1 MNSVLGVVGQGRG
14 ADAVVAALSDIE
26 GSVEELD
33 DDAIDE
39 ADFAVVIDEVGAPV
53 FRRANRAGIPW
64 IAVELGG
71 VGGHAIAGVDAAV
84 SGFSPETAC
93 FECLRA
99 RVVSNREAEGG
110 REEEGGENDEYD
122 DVTER
127 YAGAVAG
134 REAAR
139 LASGEESSLLGG
151 VREIPHAERR
161 LLPVPGCPTCGESRD
176 RTLGIAY
183 EERTLDDAVGRA
195 ELAMDER
202 IGIVRS
208 LGEVSSFPV
217 PYYLASTADTSGFS
231 DARAAAQ
238 SAGVSAD
245 WDEALMKALGEG
257 MERYCAG
264 IYREEEF
271 AVARPSELGNAVS
284 PAEFVRPTGWEDPSD
299 EEIEWVSGRNLTTGD
314 LVHLPAEF
322 VHFPPPSMRFKPS
335 ITTGLGLGNST
346 VEALLSG
353 IYEVIER
360 DATMLAWYSTFE
372 PLGLAVEDEGF
383 EALVKRARAEELE
396 VTTLLVT
403 QDIDV
408 PVVAVA
414 VHREGEWPK
423 FAVGSGANLDPDAAA
438 RSALAEALQNWTE
451 LKLMGKEDAANE
463 DGSIGRYAAFP
474 DAAREFV
481 APETTIP
488 SSSVGSTVPEGVEE
502 LETVVSLARDAFQV
516 YGARLTTQDVA
527 SLGFEGARV
536 LVPDA
541 QPLFTGDAFFGE
553 RARTVPDELGFEP
566 RLDREPHPYP

>member
-71 VGGHAIAGVDAAV
+71 VGGHAITEVDAAV

-93 FECLRA
+93 FDCLSA
-99 RVVSNREAEGG
+99 RVVSNREED
-110 REEEGGENDEYD
+110 GENVEYD
-122 DVTER
+122 GVTER

-161 LLPVPGCPTCGESRD
+161 LFPVPGCPTCGEPRD

-372 PLGLAVEDEGF
+372 PLGLAVEDGGF

-396 VTTLLVT
+396 VTALLVT

-488 SSSVGSTVPEGVEE
+488 SSSVGSAVPEGVEE

-516 YGARLTTQDVA
+516 YGARLTTRDVA

-553 RARTVPDELGFEP
+553 RARTVPGELGFEP
-566 RLDREPHPYP
+566 RPDREPHPYP

>member
-14 ADAVVAALSDIE
+14 ADAVVAALSDVDGTIE
-26 GSVEELD
+26 RIDS
-33 DDAIDE
+33 DAIAE
-39 ADFAVVIDEVGAPV
+39 VDFAVVIDEVGAPV
-53 FRRANRAGIPW
+53 FRRANRAGVPW
-64 IAVELGG
+64 IAAELGG
-71 VGGHAIAGVDAAV
+71 VGGQAIAEVDTAI
-84 SGFSPETAC
+84 SGFAPGTAC
-93 FECLRA
+93 FTCLRA
-99 RVVSNREAEGG
+99 RVASNLDEDTN
-110 REEEGGENDEYD
+110 ENDEYD
-122 DVTER
+122 GITER
-127 YAGAVAG
+127 FAGAVAG
-134 REAAR
+134 REAAV
-139 LASGEESSLLGG
+139 LASGGESSLLGG
-151 VREIPHAERR
+151 VRELPHAERR
-161 LLPVPGCPTCGESRD
+161 VLPVPGCPTCAESRD

-183 EERTLDDAVGRA
+183 EDRTLDDAVGRA

-202 IGIVRS
+202 VGIISS

-217 PYYLASTADTSGFS
+217 PYYLATIADTSGFS
-231 DARAAAQ
+231 DACAATQ

-284 PAEFVRPTGWEDPSD
+284 PAEFVRPTGWDTPTND
-299 EEIEWVSGRNLTTGD
+299 EIPWVSGRNLTTGD
-314 LVHLPAEF
+314 LVNLPAEF
-322 VHFPPPSMRFKPS
+322 VHFPPPSMQFKPS

-346 VEALLSG
+346 GEALLSG
-353 IYEVIER
+353 LYEVIER

-372 PLGLAVEDEGF
+372 PLGLAVNNEGF
-383 EALVKRARAEELE
+383 EALVKRARAERLE

-408 PVVAVA
+408 PVVSVA
-414 VHREGEWPK
+414 VHRDGEWPQ

-438 RSALAEALQNWTE
+438 RSALTEALQNWTE

-474 DAAREFV
+474 DAARTFV

-488 SSSVGSTVPEGVEE
+488 SSSVGFEVSDGIKE
-502 LETVVSLARDAFQV
+502 LETVVSLASDAFPV
-516 YGARLTTQDVA
+516 YSARLTTRDVA
-527 SLGFEGARV
+527 SLEFEAVRV
-536 LVPDA
+536 LAPDA

-553 RARTVPDELGFEP
+553 RAQTVPDELGFDP
-566 RLDREPHPYP
+566 QLDREPHPYP

>member
-1 MNSVLGVVGQGRG
+1 
-14 ADAVVAALSDIE
+14 
-26 GSVEELD
+26 
-33 DDAIDE
+33 
-39 ADFAVVIDEVGAPV
+39 
-53 FRRANRAGIPW
+53 
-64 IAVELGG
+64 
-71 VGGHAIAGVDAAV
+71 
-84 SGFSPETAC
+84 
-93 FECLRA
+93 LRA

-284 PAEFVRPTGWEDPSD
+284 PTEFVRPTGWEDPSD

-335 ITTGLGLGNST
+335 ITTGIGLGNST

-481 APETTIP
+481 ASETTIP